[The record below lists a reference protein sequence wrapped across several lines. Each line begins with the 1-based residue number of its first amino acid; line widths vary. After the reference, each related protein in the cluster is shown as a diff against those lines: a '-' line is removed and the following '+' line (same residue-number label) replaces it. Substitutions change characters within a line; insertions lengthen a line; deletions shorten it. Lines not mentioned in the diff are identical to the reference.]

1 MVDTLL
7 GITIEVRLVQLLKVP
22 SFISDRFSLSVIDDN
37 ASQPLNAFLPISLIL
52 LGSSIYF
59 RLSQERNASA
69 PIVVV
74 LFPNVMCFKFGQ
86 WLKC

>member
-52 LGSSIYF
+52 LGILGYRKREMLLLRLWWYYF
-59 RLSQERNASA
+59 L
-69 PIVVV
+69 
-74 LFPNVMCFKFGQ
+74 M
-86 WLKC
+86 

>member
-1 MVDTLL
+1 MVDTLS
-7 GITIEVRLVQLLKVP
+7 GIIIEDRLVQFEKVC

-86 WLKC
+86 K